1 MEVILLSQA
10 LDDRDYWLR
19 VGNKTIL
26 KRITNLLRDI
36 SAHPFT
42 GIGNPEPLKHDLAG
56 LWSRRI
62 NREHHIVYSV
72 KDDRVVYVFTLCYH
86 YK

>member
-19 VGNKTIL
+19 VGNITIL

-42 GIGNPEPLKHDLAG
+42 GIGKPEPLKHDLAG

-62 NREHHIVYSV
+62 NREHRIVYSV
-72 KDDRVVYVFTLCYH
+72 KDDRVVYVFTLRYY